1 MTAALSYPYSVD
13 PNTGVV
19 NQAQTITKVYLDR
32 VLTLLST
39 NVGQRPM
46 LPTYGVNWASALFE
60 NDNDAKLAIPQ
71 AIKSAIKT
79 WIPDIKDV
87 TVTVS
92 GVDFEGVDTVS
103 ISLVLPN
110 DDVASLTSS
119 LATFNYYGPTG
130 I

>member
-19 NQAQTITKVYLDR
+19 NQAQSLVKIYLDR

-39 NVGQRPM
+39 NIGQRPM
-46 LPTYGVNWASALFE
+46 LPNYGVNWASALFE

-71 AIKSAIKT
+71 AIKTAIKT
-79 WIPDIKDV
+79 WLPDIKDV
-87 TVTVS
+87 AVTTS
-92 GVDFEGVDTVS
+92 GVDYQGVDTVYIS
-103 ISLVLPN
+103 IVLPN
-110 DDVASLTSS
+110 NDIASLTAN